1 MSIIQAIGDASPTS
15 SQETQTSAP
24 SAKQEIV
31 IVGAGPVGLW
41 TAIQIKKRRPNI
53 NVKIYERYSEYKRSH
68 VLKLESRSMLLYAK
82 NARNTAEETFFNS
95 VLGTSLKKAFLKAVT
110 GSSVFIRT
118 NALEQALKTYAADL
132 GITTDYQRIESPEAL
147 MAMHPECE
155 SFIAADGAHS
165 LLRQAIMGE
174 DALKDY
180 PLQYV
185 AEIKYETSGATKAL
199 SAYQQYKSNKLLSSM
214 AFEYVGRER
223 DGQTPI
229 SLRFFV
235 DEDIYGAMPE
245 ASFKQP
251 LNLASTEI
259 PASLKQDIEHYMRI
273 RAAQAGEDFIQGTEK
288 LSKLTLSLYRAKEF
302 AAQKHQRNWYLAG
315 DAAMGVPYFRSLNA
329 GMIIGSQLAC
339 ILTRDSWSNKN
350 KIAAYNTC
358 RPLDVAW
365 EFTSASMKNMA
376 LKGYDTFRQLSA
388 KTPWEFMKWDD
399 DEKEGFIKKP
409 SNKPPKNQ
417 L

>member
-1 MSIIQAIGDASPTS
+1 
-15 SQETQTSAP
+15 
-24 SAKQEIV
+24 
-31 IVGAGPVGLW
+31 
-41 TAIQIKKRRPNI
+41 
-53 NVKIYERYSEYKRSH
+53 
-68 VLKLESRSMLLYAK
+68 
-82 NARNTAEETFFNS
+82 
-95 VLGTSLKKAFLKAVT
+95 
-110 GSSVFIRT
+110 
-118 NALEQALKTYAADL
+118 
-132 GITTDYQRIESPEAL
+132 
-147 MAMHPECE
+147 
-155 SFIAADGAHS
+155 
-165 LLRQAIMGE
+165 
-174 DALKDY
+174 
-180 PLQYV
+180 
-185 AEIKYETSGATKAL
+185 
-199 SAYQQYKSNKLLSSM
+199 
-214 AFEYVGRER
+214 
-223 DGQTPI
+223 
-229 SLRFFV
+229 
-235 DEDIYGAMPE
+235 MPE